1 MKVSPSAFLFNAMA
15 EIIYPTPEKIIEINK
30 LVLVRIKVKKA
41 DKPDLL
47 SYSALNEVIK
57 NCKSEKG
64 DIYDKAVCLLKG
76 ITQKHPFASG
86 NRRTA
91 FVVTE
96 DFLIEN
102 KAQAKFKNNQ
112 KDAKIFKG
120 VREGYYS
127 DEELRNWIKKGE
139 IREFKR

>member
-1 MKVSPSAFLFNAMA
+1 MVKM
-15 EIIYPTPEKIIEINK
+15 IYPTPEKIIEINK
-30 LVLVRIKVKKA
+30 MVLVRIKVKKA

-47 SYSALNEVIK
+47 SYSALNKVIED
-57 NCKSEKG
+57 CKRMEG
-64 DIYDKAVCLLKG
+64 DIYDKAACILKG
-76 ITQKHPFASG
+76 IIQKHPFASG

-102 KAQAKFKNNQ
+102 KAKAKLKNDPKYAN
-112 KDAKIFKG
+112 IFKG
-120 VREGYYS
+120 IREGYYT
-127 DEELRNWIKKGE
+127 DKEIINWIKKGE

>member
-1 MKVSPSAFLFNAMA
+1 MKKIV
-15 EIIYPTPEKIIEINK
+15 YPTPEKIIEINK
-30 LVLVRIKVKKA
+30 IVLNRIKVKKA
-41 DKPDLL
+41 DKPEIL
-47 SYSALNEVIK
+47 SYTALIETIEICK
-57 NCKSEKG
+57 NKKG

-76 ITQKHPFASG
+76 ITQRHPFASG

-102 KAQAKFKNNQ
+102 KKEAKFQNSEKE
-112 KDAKIFKG
+112 AKVFKG
-120 VREGYYS
+120 IREGYYS
-127 DEELRNWIKKGE
+127 DQEITDWIKDGE